1 MPAAGTRRFPRGP
14 VAALAISAVC
24 LGVGPAPALAQGA
37 VPTTPLSFDRPESW
51 ALKYFASATLL
62 AGLEPPRKRPPW
74 SVSFGAEVEWI
85 PPVSDGNRYVGL
97 EGTKQEDL
105 NKAPVYLRPRF
116 VIGLPDDFSLIVAF
130 DPPIRAFGI
139 KPKLLSVA
147 VERPVY
153 ESEPWSVGLR
163 VYGQVGT
170 VTGAYTCPASVLAYP
185 PGSPGNIYGC
195 DAESTDVATLRY
207 LGTEVSV
214 AHEGLGRWKLSPH
227 LSIGVNYM
235 NLEMDTAAPT
245 FGFIDAMRYTT
256 HGFTVSGDIGVSHRF
271 GDRLDLSVD
280 SLYTPLWITRPTT
293 GRYMVPFY
301 NVRALFTYRIK

>member
-1 MPAAGTRRFPRGP
+1 MPVPNTRVIPRGP
-14 VAALAISAVC
+14 VAALAILVVC
-24 LGVGPAPALAQGA
+24 LVAWPVPVGAQGA
-37 VPTTPLSFDRPESW
+37 IPTTALSFDRPESW

-62 AGLEPPRKRPPW
+62 AGLEPPRKRKPW

-116 VIGLPDDFSLIVAF
+116 IIGLPGDFSLIVAF
-130 DPPIRAFGI
+130 VPPIRAFGI
-139 KPKLLSVA
+139 KPKLLALA

-163 VYGQVGT
+163 VYGQIGT
-170 VTGAYTCPASVLAYP
+170 VTGAYTCPPSVLAYP

-195 DAESTDVATLRY
+195 NAESTDVATLRY
-207 LGTEVSV
+207 LGSEISV
-214 AHEGLGRWKLSPH
+214 AHKGLGYWKLSPH
-227 LSIGVNYM
+227 LSIGVNYL
-235 NLEMDTAAPT
+235 NLAMDTSAPT
-245 FGFIDAMRYTT
+245 YGSIDAMHYTT
-256 HGFTVSGDIGVSHRF
+256 HGFTVSGDMGVSYRLS
-271 GDRLDLSVD
+271 DRLDMSID
-280 SLYTPLWITRPTT
+280 SLYTPLWITRVTT

-301 NVRALFTYRIK
+301 NVHALFTYRIR

>member
-1 MPAAGTRRFPRGP
+1 MSAPYTRRIPRGP
-14 VAALAISAVC
+14 VAALAILVVC
-24 LGVGPAPALAQGA
+24 LVAWPTPAGAQSA
-37 VPTTPLSFDRPESW
+37 IPVTALSFDRPEAW
-51 ALKYFASATLL
+51 ALKYFASSTLL
-62 AGLEPPRKRPPW
+62 AGLEPPRKRLPW
-74 SVSFGAEVEWI
+74 SVSFGAELEWI
-85 PPVSDGNRYVGL
+85 PPVSAGNRYVGL

-105 NKAPVYLRPRF
+105 NKTPIYFRPRF
-116 VIGLPDDFSLIVAF
+116 IIGLPHDFSLIVAF

-139 KPKLLSVA
+139 KPKLLALA
-147 VERPVY
+147 VERPIY

-163 VYGQVGT
+163 VYGQGGS

-207 LGTEVSV
+207 LGSEISV
-214 AHEGLGRWKLSPH
+214 AHQGFGHWKLSPH

-235 NLEMDTAAPT
+235 NLAMATAAPT
-245 FGFIDAMRYTT
+245 FGTIDAMQYTT
-256 HGFTVSGDIGVSHRF
+256 HGFTVSGDIGVSYRF
-271 GDRLDLSVD
+271 SDRLGLSLD

-301 NVRALFTYRIK
+301 NLRALFTYKIR